1 MHKFTEIM
9 LHGKKLNVLLNL
21 HHLQIFLCI
30 RFAFLCAWIIAIAD
44 CAKLGYTS
52 RCDKLSPSII
62 TIAGEDSIRS
72 CKNPNYP
79 VLSRQMAAPDRTNSV
94 TATKN
99 SRHAA
104 CMLVV
109 FPGFGTNLT
118 WRFSFATFGAE
129 INYRSQFC
137 GLQLVANLNG
147 ERNMWD

>member
-1 MHKFTEIM
+1 VLEHAQIYRDHVAWQKTE
-9 LHGKKLNVLLNL
+9 
-21 HHLQIFLCI
+21 CI
-30 RFAFLCAWIIAIAD
+30 
-44 CAKLGYTS
+44 AKSTS
-52 RCDKLSPSII
+52 STEFFVYPFCVSMCLDHRNRGLRETRLSERCDKLSPSII

-137 GLQLVANLNG
+137 GLQLVANLN
-147 ERNMWD
+147 